1 MISKIIARSTRLA
14 RPTNALRRGGHGTPS
29 YNEPG
34 GFLFSEKVKL
44 RPTLKMS
51 VIDLCVC
58 VYIRRQKKREI
69 EKAEILRIAAPAE

>member
-14 RPTNALRRGGHGTPS
+14 RPANALRRGGHGTPS

-44 RPTLKMS
+44 QPPLKIS

-58 VYIRRQKKREI
+58 VYIRR
-69 EKAEILRIAAPAE
+69 